1 MQSLILLTTLA
12 LTNNAPIAK
21 DVNANELAKLVSE
34 QMNDVRAEVNF
45 KTKISAANTFL
56 FQAKQALRLART
68 ESSDK
73 MTINALG
80 E

>member
-1 MQSLILLTTLA
+1 MQSLILLTTIA

-21 DVNANELAKLVSE
+21 DVPATELAKLVAE
-34 QMNDVRAEVNF
+34 QMNEVRAEVNF

-56 FQAKQALRLART
+56 FQAKQALRLARA
-68 ESSDK
+68 ESSEK
-73 MTINALG
+73 ITINPLG